1 MIPDRIWLETTHVI
15 SLISKKPVLSNIFYA
30 LNLRDEN
37 LEKIKALCLWLNT
50 TWGILLTLA
59 DRQETRGA
67 WISIKMAQWRLV
79 LVLNINDLSE
89 VQLQSLSDVFDK
101 FKDIDLGRIPQQYN
115 NESDTYKLRREL
127 DKSFL
132 KALQIDVKD
141 KDLDSLYQEI
151 NSSLKQWIG

>member
-1 MIPDRIWLETTHVI
+1 M
-15 SLISKKPVLSNIFYA
+15 FYA
-30 LNLRDEN
+30 LRLQNDEEVN
-37 LEKIKALCLWLNT
+37 YKILCLWFNT
-50 TWGILLTLA
+50 TWGILSLLV
-59 DRQETRGA
+59 DRQETMGA
-67 WISIKMAQWRLV
+67 WINIKMTQWRLV
-79 LVLNINDLSE
+79 KVLNINELSDS
-89 VQLQSLSDVFDK
+89 LKQSLIKVFDK
-101 FKDIDLGRIPQQYN
+101 FKDLDLGRIPQQYN

>member
-1 MIPDRIWLETTHVI
+1 MT
-15 SLISKKPVLSNIFYA
+15 
-30 LNLRDEN
+30 
-37 LEKIKALCLWLNT
+37 
-50 TWGILLTLA
+50 
-59 DRQETRGA
+59 
-67 WISIKMAQWRLV
+67 QWRLV
-79 LVLNINDLSE
+79 LVLNINELSE
-89 VQLQSLSDVFDK
+89 TQLKSLSDIFDK
-101 FKDIDLGRIPQQYN
+101 FKDLDLGRIPQQYN